1 MNEKEKV
8 AKLRTR
14 FYGIKTR
21 CYNENFHGFDN
32 YGGRGIKICDEWLNN
47 IESFIEWSINNGFDD
62 GLSIDRIDV
71 NGNYEPSN
79 CRWVDSK
86 VQANNKREFV
96 VKNPNRKPHSRAEE
110 IALNTNKSI
119 QSIYKLANKLN
130 RLPTEEE
137 VLAVKMGRPRKY

>member
-1 MNEKEKV
+1 MNKKEKV
-8 AKLRTR
+8 EKLRTR

-137 VLAVKMGRPRKY
+137 VLLVKRGRPTKY